1 MSSHAEEDFAAK
13 VAKTVKDSQDAARKA
28 LAVSVATD

>member
-1 MSSHAEEDFAAK
+1 MLSSTEEEFAAK